1 VLEPQST
8 AFFVLLMVIFGAL
21 LVWLVV
27 TKQVVFRVLA
37 ACLAFVPAMVF
48 GIAAVNKYY
57 DYYQTW
63 GAAFNDLTGQSAQ
76 GIPKVS
82 EAGLGVDRGLNA
94 AIGMQSAALDAQIGL
109 LFQTTVTGRTSHI
122 SRTVFVYL
130 PPQYFQKRYQHYRF
144 PAILLLHGSPGQPET
159 WVNVLGLIPTYQ
171 NLLAARKAAPAVLV
185 MPDTDGG
192 LQYGLQC
199 LNDPGGLQDMTF
211 VAREVP
217 QWVYTHL
224 RVSPSGRAWGVA
236 GYSEGGFCAANIGL
250 QNPDRF
256 AFVGVLSGYFA
267 PVKSQVPAGNKPNG
281 RPHDINDFAKDP
293 RLALINTPDKY
304 IQHIPPAVEIPQFFL
319 AAGQADPGDVQGLL
333 YFRQFLELRQPI
345 VPYLIVPGAG
355 HQAKVWRAGLT
366 PMLSWM
372 TPYLQQAAMTP
383 SKPVRPPL
391 VVKGHH
397 LPPVKKTTVA
407 PRSTQTPVRK
417 P

>member
-8 AFFVLLMVIFGAL
+8 AFFVLLMVVFGAL

-37 ACLAFVPAMVF
+37 ACLAFIPAMVF
-48 GIAAVNKYY
+48 GVAAVNKYY

-82 EAGLGVDRGLNA
+82 EAGLGVDRGLGA
-94 AIGMQSAALDAQIGL
+94 AIGMQSAALDAQAGL
-109 LFQTTVTGRTSHI
+109 VFQTTVTGPVSRI
-122 SRTVFVYL
+122 SRTVFIYL
-130 PPQYFQKRYQHYRF
+130 PPQYFQKQYQHYRF

-159 WVNVLGLIPTYQ
+159 WVNVLGVIPTYQ

-185 MPDTDGG
+185 MPDTNGG

-217 QWVYTHL
+217 AWVSTHL
-224 RVSPSGRAWGVA
+224 RVSHSGRAWGVA

-250 QNPDRF
+250 LNPGRF
-256 AFVGVLSGYFA
+256 AFVGVMSGYFA
-267 PVKSQVPAGNKPNG
+267 PVKSQVPEGNKPNG
-281 RPHDINDFAKDP
+281 KPHDINDFAGNP
-293 RLALINTPDKY
+293 RLQLMNTPDKY
-304 IQHIPPAVEIPQFFL
+304 IQHIPAAVEIPQFFL
-319 AAGQADPGDVQGLL
+319 AAGAADPGDVQALL
-333 YFRQFLELRQPI
+333 YFRQLLQLRQPV
-345 VPYLIVPGAG
+345 VPYLILPGAG
-355 HQAKVWRAGLT
+355 HQAKVWRAALV
-366 PMLSWM
+366 PMFSWM
-372 TPYLQQAAMTP
+372 TPYLQQAAMAKPTP
-383 SKPVRPPL
+383 ARPPL

-397 LPPVKKTTVA
+397 PSVNK
-407 PRSTQTPVRK
+407 TPVPPHSTTQPPARK